1 MEQTA
6 YTKDITTE
14 LTTIPE
20 LKRKV
25 AKAIEFFV
33 PGTFQS
39 MYAANQWC
47 RENGYSYGSSCAP
60 CVYQGLLNGENILIA
75 KWKNLTK
82 EEIAQLDG
90 VMISVGDRREGAM
103 RVVIFEK

>member
-1 MEQTA
+1 
-6 YTKDITTE
+6 
-14 LTTIPE
+14 
-20 LKRKV
+20 
-25 AKAIEFFV
+25 
-33 PGTFQS
+33 

-47 RENGYSYGSSCAP
+47 RENGYSYGSTCAP
-60 CVYQGLLNGENILIA
+60 IPYQGLLKGENILIA

-103 RVVIFEK
+103 RVLIFE